1 MLSFK
6 RAYDVLFLVMVM
18 FPHELKI
25 QAFLIIYCHWE
36 MFWLASHDVA
46 TPVLKHS
53 PILLYVHTGP
63 IPFRA
68 VMWKADYDD
77 DSFIKDS
84 FNYSQIRSRE
94 YPGEAAV
101 LQWRWAIRSETHI
114 KSQTTLRSPRLSI
127 HVNGIS
133 IFTAHTKEISTQM
146 VCQRWPNKPVYV
158 LNAMGTFDIPHRHC
172 HRQVIT
178 AITPPH

>member
-1 MLSFK
+1 
-6 RAYDVLFLVMVM
+6 
-18 FPHELKI
+18 
-25 QAFLIIYCHWE
+25 
-36 MFWLASHDVA
+36 MFWLASHVA

-68 VMWKADYDD
+68 VMWKAGYDD

-84 FNYSQIRSRE
+84 HLITPKSGRMNTQEKRLFCSGGGRSDLR
-94 YPGEAAV
+94 
-101 LQWRWAIRSETHI
+101 HI

-127 HVNGIS
+127 HVNRIS